1 MRQPIGKGSGIGH
14 PAVMSTVPDKRWLQL
29 TGTEVGTMLDTCA
42 GSGTAL
48 RAARE
53 AGCRRVWSEIN
64 PAFVDLIEGR
74 LTL

>member
-48 RAARE
+48 RAAR
-53 AGCRRVWSEIN
+53 
-64 PAFVDLIEGR
+64 
-74 LTL
+74 